1 MPMFALFFTLAF
13 LPVWTCAQQ
22 VAPAASAHE
31 WKKVASFPPG
41 TPILMRQVG
50 PGLPQPCQLAWID
63 NTALACDGWA
73 PDGAPQRLVF
83 PAASVASVV
92 RDLMFAQ
99 EKDSHKSVWIGMGAG
114 GVLGILAGQRSG
126 ASAAAVGGLIG
137 ALAGGCTVIAFQQT
151 RDSYGPSVPPRPMFS
166 IGRRF

>member
-1 MPMFALFFTLAF
+1 MRIFALFFTLAL

-22 VAPAASAHE
+22 VAPGASAHE

-41 TPILMRQVG
+41 TPILVRQVG
-50 PGLPQPCQLAWID
+50 PGLQFAWID

-92 RDLMFAQ
+92 RDPMFAQ
-99 EKDSHKSVWIGMGAG
+99 EKDSHKSVWIGMGVG

-151 RDSYGPSVPPRPMFS
+151 RDSYGPSVPPRSMFA